1 MGRQQIIVVVIAVIA
16 VCILYQLP
24 RVVVE
29 NEGVTS
35 MGAHELSISTK
46 DEAVFSSLIQLLN
59 NTTEIKKSINFA
71 DSLASLYLKY
81 QMLDSAVEYANVI
94 LAIDSSRLAKFTG
107 ALIYYKAFQS
117 TNDPQEAKKLAAT
130 AAKHI
135 EDLLVDDPQSSV
147 LKNKLAMTLMV
158 TDTPMAGVQLLRE
171 ILEEDPENRETI
183 LNLGLLAIR
192 SRQFDRAIERF
203 ETLISLDSS
212 DSESRFYL
220 GLSQVEAGDTLVGKA
235 TLKKV
240 IGDMNINPALKAT
253 VSSYLEELENI

>member
-1 MGRQQIIVVVIAVIA
+1 
-16 VCILYQLP
+16 
-24 RVVVE
+24 
-29 NEGVTS
+29 
-35 MGAHELSISTK
+35 
-46 DEAVFSSLIQLLN
+46 
-59 NTTEIKKSINFA
+59 
-71 DSLASLYLKY
+71 
-81 QMLDSAVEYANVI
+81 
-94 LAIDSSRLAKFTG
+94 
-107 ALIYYKAFQS
+107 
-117 TNDPQEAKKLAAT
+117 AKKLAAT